1 MGMPTFAYQA
11 RDEQGR
17 LVKGVLEAESRES
30 LAERLRKMGY
40 LVTRMEERI
49 SGLQGRW
56 EMRFGKAV
64 PQEPLLLASIQLANM
79 VGAGVPLIASL
90 DAVASQATN
99 RSLREALGAVTRK
112 VEGGATF
119 SQALSHHPDVFPRL
133 MVSLAATG
141 EASGHLD
148 TVLTRF
154 AGFLE
159 KDLALTQA
167 VKGAL
172 LYPSL
177 LLAAATFLILF
188 VVAFVVP
195 QFAGLFAKAGIPLP
209 LPTQLLRGIGETIR
223 TRWWIVLMGGGGICL
238 GGGLAYRRAPV
249 RLRMD
254 RFLLKVPV
262 LGLALHQ
269 TVVARFARTLATLVA
284 SGIPIVGAL
293 ETAQEVAENQVIVQ
307 ELKRVRASVEQ
318 GERMAATLSVGKV
331 FQPDA
336 IQMIRVG
343 EESGRLD
350 AMLERIADYYE
361 LRVNYR
367 LKQMT
372 TLLEPMLLVAMGGV
386 VAFIMASLLLPMFD
400 MVKVLQHG
408 GIR

>member
-1 MGMPTFAYQA
+1 MPTFTYQA
-11 RDEQGR
+11 RDDQGR
-17 LVKGVLEAESRES
+17 LVKGVLEDKSREL
-30 LAERLRKMGY
+30 LADRLRKMGY
-40 LVTRMEERI
+40 LVTRMEERV
-49 SGLQGRW
+49 SGFQGNLDI
-56 EMRFGKAV
+56 RFGRGI

-79 VGAGVPLIASL
+79 VEAGVPLIASL
-90 DAVASQATN
+90 EAVFSQTTN
-99 RSLREALGAVTRK
+99 RLLREALEAVTRE

-119 SQALSHHPDVFPRL
+119 SQALSHHPNVFPKL

-148 TVLTRF
+148 AILIRF
-154 AGFLE
+154 ANFTE

-172 LYPSL
+172 LYPAL
-177 LLAAATFLILF
+177 LLVAAIFLILF
-188 VVAFVVP
+188 VVTFVVP
-195 QFAGLFAKAGIPLP
+195 QFAGLFVKAGIHLP
-209 LPTQLLRGIGETIR
+209 LPTQILRGIGEAIR
-223 TRWWIVLMGGGGICL
+223 TRWWIILIGGGGICAA
-238 GGGLAYRRAPV
+238 GGLAYRQASF

-254 RFLLKVPV
+254 QFLLKIPV

-269 TVVARFARTLATLVA
+269 AVVAQFARTLATLVA
-284 SGIPIVGAL
+284 SGIPIVSAL
-293 ETAQEVAENQVIVQ
+293 ETAQGVVENQVIIQ

-350 AMLERIADYYE
+350 AMLEKIADYYE

-372 TLLEPMLLVAMGGV
+372 TLLEPILLVGMGGV